1 MSILTTLKKSVPS
14 ILTCSSAFCGMLAT
28 FLALEGETSLVL
40 ASYLILLA
48 AVFDFSDGF
57 AARLL
62 NACSEMGKELDSLA
76 DTISFGVAP
85 SAILYQFLRQR
96 MELKGQ
102 LITFEGW
109 QIAVLA
115 CSIMV
120 AIFAILRLAKFNV
133 DPEQSTSFKGLASPS
148 CAIAIASLP
157 AAAEIAPD
165 IIPITYILK
174 LFSKDLAYN
183 CEFVIF
189 GFQLF
194 VLYKWYV
201 ILGLGMF
208 FAIMM
213 ITDLPM
219 FSLKLKNFSYAKYH
233 TVVNF
238 LIFAFL
244 MVALFFWLAVPLV
257 ILVYIMISLIKWL
270 RRDKA
275 KA

>member
-102 LITFEGW
+102 LLSFEGW
-109 QIAVLA
+109 EIAVLA
-115 CSIMV
+115 CSLLV

-133 DPEQSTSFKGLASPS
+133 DPEQSSSFKGLASPS

-165 IIPITYILK
+165 AIPISFILK
-174 LFSKDLAYN
+174 LFSNELAYK
-183 CEFVIF
+183 CEFIIF
-189 GFQLF
+189 GFQIF

-201 ILGLGMF
+201 ILGLGLF
-208 FAIMM
+208 FATMM
-213 ITDLPM
+213 VTNLPM
-219 FSLKLKNFSYAKYH
+219 FSLKLKNFSYAKYR

-238 LIFAFL
+238 LIFSL
-244 MVALFFWLAVPLV
+244 VMILLLFWLAVPII
-257 ILVYIMISLIKWL
+257 ILGYILISWIQWL
-270 RRDKA
+270 KRENEA
-275 KA
+275 